1 MNRNSTWR
9 FLVLNSITYN
19 VVFFVAVYLTN
30 EILFRGKI
38 IEVHLFA
45 YGFVAASLFF
55 RWIVRTASSSI
66 VFFTTRS
73 TELSNIVAN
82 FHKFEIKIYAD
93 YDIDVV
99 DFNDI
104 ALYILEK
111 ENNISRPALLF
122 ISGYIATLNY
132 LRINGNFLGVA
143 RFSSLWSDA
152 YRQYKRDVYSKSQ
165 NDRIVKRGSDWLSD
179 D

>member
-1 MNRNSTWR
+1 VNRNSTWR
-9 FLVLNSITYN
+9 FLVLNSIAYN
-19 VVFFVAVYLTN
+19 VVFFFAVYLAN
-30 EILFRGKI
+30 EIFFRGKI
-38 IEVHLFA
+38 IEVLLFA

-73 TELSNIVAN
+73 TEVSNIVAN
-82 FHKFEIKIYAD
+82 FHKFEIKIYED

-99 DFNDI
+99 EFSDI

-111 ENNISRPALLF
+111 EDNISRPALLF
-122 ISGYIATLNY
+122 ISGYIAALNY
-132 LRINGNFLGVA
+132 LRMNGNFIGVA
-143 RFSSLWSDA
+143 RFSSLWNDA
-152 YRQYKRDVYSKSQ
+152 YRQYKRDIYSNSQ
-165 NDRIVKRGSDWLSD
+165 NDRIVKSGSDWLSD